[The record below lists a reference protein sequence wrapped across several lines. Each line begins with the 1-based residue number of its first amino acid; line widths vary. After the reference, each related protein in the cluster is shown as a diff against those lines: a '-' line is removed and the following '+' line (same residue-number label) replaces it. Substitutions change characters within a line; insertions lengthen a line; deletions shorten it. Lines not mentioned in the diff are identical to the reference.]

1 MAQLLRNEVPE
12 DLTWDLSTIFDSDN
26 DWELAFAAVKQE
38 AEMLSRFVG
47 HVGDSAALLQ
57 SALEADLKI
66 ERDLEKVYVY
76 AHQIYDQD
84 TTNQSYAAFNSRVQA
99 LWAEVSQATA
109 YFQPEVLNIPDD
121 KLAAYLMTDGF
132 NSMHIYLKHCV
143 L

>member
-1 MAQLLRNEVPE
+1 MKYLKILRGI
-12 DLTWDLSTIFDSDN
+12 LSTIFDSDN

-76 AHQIYDQD
+76 AHQIYCIKTQ
-84 TTNQSYAAFNSRVQA
+84 QISRMR
-99 LWAEVSQATA
+99 LSIHA
-109 YFQPEVLNIPDD
+109 YKHF
-121 KLAAYLMTDGF
+121 G
-132 NSMHIYLKHCV
+132 LK
-143 L
+143 